1 MIVPFNRPQPVGREF
16 DYIKAAVEG
25 GEIGGNGEFTAKCE
39 ALLEKQLGIKKALLT
54 TSCTAALEMAALLL
68 DTQPGDEVI
77 VPSFTFPSTANAFVL
92 RGAKPVFA
100 DIRPGTLNIDENKI
114 ERNITGRTKAI
125 VAMHYA
131 GVGCEMDAIVD
142 LARDRS
148 IAVIEDN
155 AHGLLGKYK
164 GKYLGTFGCMAAQSF
179 HETKNFTCGEGGGLL
194 INEERFIARAE
205 IVREKGTNRARFFRG
220 EIDKYTWVDL
230 GSSYAPSDILAAF
243 LLAQLEARKKIQEE
257 RKHVWN
263 FYAEHLHEWAERC
276 RVQLPAVPNHAEH
289 PYHLFFVVMKTG
301 DERNRLIEHL
311 RQAGVQSVFHYVPL
325 HLSQMGRSFGSK
337 AGDCPVSES
346 VSERLLRLPFYSGLT
361 NEELK
366 HVVGAIEKF
375 RPCS

>member
-25 GEIGGNGEFTAKCE
+25 GETGGNGEFTAKCE

-114 ERNITGRTKAI
+114 ERHITGRTKAI

-131 GVGCEMDAIVD
+131 GGGCEMDAIVD

-257 RKHVWN
+257 RKRVWN

-276 RVQLPAVPNHAEH
+276 RVQFPVVPNHAEH
-289 PYHLFFVVMKTG
+289 PYHLFSVVMKTG

-346 VSERLLRLPFYSGLT
+346 VSERLLRLPFYNGLT